1 LNTEKLSVSS
11 YFDTAEVIAK
21 MSKVET
27 SESELRDIEKFTK
40 HLIYKFVQVRVLCY
54 GYMDV
59 KTNAYHYAD
68 HKVSKWV

>member
-1 LNTEKLSVSS
+1 
-11 YFDTAEVIAK
+11 

-27 SESELRDIEKFTK
+27 SESERRDIEKFTK

>member
-1 LNTEKLSVSS
+1 
-11 YFDTAEVIAK
+11 

-27 SESELRDIEKFTK
+27 SESERRDIEKFTK
-40 HLIYKFVQVRVLCY
+40 HLIYKFVQVRVLCH

-68 HKVSKWV
+68 HKVSKWVQRRRRRLLLHYASSAHGVTD